1 MTSSDIQETPIPVIN
16 ISSPSPKFAQEV
28 LDAAATHGF
37 LFIEND
43 GVTIP
48 PAAIDAMFEL
58 VRSPKLLLFETMPH

>member
-1 MTSSDIQETPIPVIN
+1 MTSSDIQKTSIPVID
-16 ISSPSPKFAQEV
+16 ISSPSPEVAQLV

-58 VRSPKLLLFETMPH
+58 VRSPELLL